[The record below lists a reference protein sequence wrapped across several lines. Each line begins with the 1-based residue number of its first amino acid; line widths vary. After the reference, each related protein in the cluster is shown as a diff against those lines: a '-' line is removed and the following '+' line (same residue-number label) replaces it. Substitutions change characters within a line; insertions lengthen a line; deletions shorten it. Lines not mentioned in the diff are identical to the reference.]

1 MTTFRSIVP
10 AALVACVASPALAG
24 VIVFDDRAAFGAF
37 GLAQPGTALATES
50 FDTAS
55 GFAAGGFTGNP
66 GAASEWFA
74 NAQDGMIAQNGALRA
89 ASANSTVTFSFRSGQ
104 VYGIGGDFFYS
115 SSNSTVTFSFRSG
128 QVYGIGGDFFYS
140 SSNGSFGPGLMV
152 LNLSDGTSY
161 VRNVSSPTTFAGF
174 WSLGSTISSLSIT
187 PFGSAGASNFVAT
200 DNMAIGFV
208 PSPGAIALLG
218 LAGMASRRR
227 RA

>member
-89 ASANSTVTFSFRSGQ
+89 ASANSTVTC
-104 VYGIGGDFFYS
+104 
-115 SSNSTVTFSFRSG
+115 SFRSG

>member
-1 MTTFRSIVP
+1 MTSFRSIAP
-10 AALVACVASPALAG
+10 AALVACVVSPALAG
-24 VIVFDDRAAFGAF
+24 VIVFDDRASFGAF
-37 GLAQPGTALATES
+37 GLAQPGTALATET
-50 FDTAS
+50 FDNVS
-55 GFAAGGFTGNP
+55 GFAAGGFLGNP
-66 GAASEWFA
+66 NAASEWFA

-89 ASANSTVTFSFRSGQ
+89 ANANRSVTFSFRSGA

-115 SSNSTVTFSFRSG
+115 SA
-128 QVYGIGGDFFYS
+128 
-140 SSNGSFGPGLMV
+140 NGSFVPGLMM

-174 WSLGSTISSLSIT
+174 WSLGSAISSLTIT
-187 PFGSAGASNFVAT
+187 PFGTAGGSNFVAT